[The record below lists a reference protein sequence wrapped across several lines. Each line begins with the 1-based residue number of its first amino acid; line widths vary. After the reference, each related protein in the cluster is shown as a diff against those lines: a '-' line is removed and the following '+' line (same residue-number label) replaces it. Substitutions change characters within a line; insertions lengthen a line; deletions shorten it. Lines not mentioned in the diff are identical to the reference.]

1 MLLNLKWGAHMKAV
15 REQDAELRKL
25 KKKRYIKENLEA
37 FGFLAPA
44 FIILFIFLF
53 LPVLY
58 AFILSFQKGNP
69 LMGFEWF
76 GIRQYSYLLTQDMD
90 FYRALVNTIYY
101 TAFTIP
107 LQIIIGIAFALL
119 LNRAIKG
126 IGFFRTVYFIPHITS
141 LVAVALIWNW
151 LFNEQFGLINNFII
165 DQLGGER
172 LGWFTDPQ
180 GIFEKAVILVPRW
193 VEQIPVLNIVA
204 PPLQWLEEGYLAF
217 VQRAGDYQYPLWHR
231 VLAYAARGPSLAL
244 LMIISLTVWKLIGF
258 SVLIFLAGLQN
269 INTSYYEAAKIYGA
283 SRWQQFRH
291 VTWPLLSPTTFF
303 ILVVGLINSFKV
315 FVPMM
320 MMTFG
325 GPENTTQS
333 VVYYLYEEA
342 WVHNKMGRASAIA
355 YILFVIILVITLIQN
370 KIVGK
375 RVHYDS

>member
-1 MLLNLKWGAHMKAV
+1 MKPMT
-15 REQDAELRKL
+15 EQDAELKRL
-25 KKKRYIKENLEA
+25 QKKRRIRENLEA
-37 FGFLAPA
+37 YGFLAPA

-53 LPVLY
+53 LPVVY
-58 AFILSFQKGNP
+58 AFLLSFQKGNP
-69 LMGFEWF
+69 LLGFEFF

-101 TAFTIP
+101 TILTIP
-107 LQIIIGIAFALL
+107 LQIMIGIAFALL
-119 LNRAIKG
+119 LNRAVKG

-165 DQLGGER
+165 EQLGGER

-180 GIFEKAVILVPRW
+180 GVFEKFVIAVPRW
-193 VEQIPVLNIVA
+193 VDQIPVIRILA
-204 PPLQWLEEGYLAF
+204 PPLQWLEGVYLEF
-217 VQRAGDYQYPLWHR
+217 VGRAGNYYYPIWHR
-231 VLAYAARGPSLAL
+231 TLAYAARGPSLAL
-244 LMIISLTVWKLIGF
+244 LMIITLTVWKLIGF

-269 INTSYYEAAKIYGA
+269 INTSYYEASKIDGA

-303 ILVVGLINSFKV
+303 ILVVGFINSFKV

-325 GPENTTQS
+325 GPENTTLS
-333 VVYYLYEEA
+333 VVYYLYQEA
-342 WVHNKMGRASAIA
+342 WVSNKMGRASAIA
-355 YILFVIILVITLIQN
+355 YILFVIILIITIIQN